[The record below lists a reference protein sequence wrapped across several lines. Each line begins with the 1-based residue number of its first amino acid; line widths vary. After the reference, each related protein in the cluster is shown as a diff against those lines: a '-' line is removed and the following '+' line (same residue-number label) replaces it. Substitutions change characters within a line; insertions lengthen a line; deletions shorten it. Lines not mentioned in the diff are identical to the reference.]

1 MKKDSSIPVV
11 QLDGDFFR
19 VITLS
24 EVDPEKISGNHRRD
38 FFLILW
44 FWLDSGTHFIDFQ
57 PYPVKKGE
65 IYFLAPNQVYS
76 APGCRL
82 NGVAMAISRELL
94 DGIETDHLK
103 FLFNPFVNDG
113 VLISGETEQS
123 LKQVLG
129 LIQAEESGQK
139 DECLLSA
146 YLKAFLIHAY
156 RQSQSSPVVG
166 SFEDKRLKKLY
177 ELVIANFKEE
187 KSTAFYAEKIG
198 LTSKRLNEI
207 LKEKFNLT
215 ITKFLH
221 NQLILEAKKEISF
234 GEKNFKEIAFD
245 LGFSEQ
251 AYFSRFFKKQTGL
264 TPESFQQKM
273 FKLSKYK
280 S

>member
-1 MKKDSSIPVV
+1 M
-11 QLDGDFFR
+11 
-19 VITLS
+19 
-24 EVDPEKISGNHRRD
+24 
-38 FFLILW
+38 
-44 FWLDSGTHFIDFQ
+44 
-57 PYPVKKGE
+57 
-65 IYFLAPNQVYS
+65 
-76 APGCRL
+76 
-82 NGVAMAISRELL
+82 
-94 DGIETDHLK
+94 
-103 FLFNPFVNDG
+103 FNPFVNDG
-113 VLISGETEQS
+113 VLISGGTEQS

-156 RQSQSSPVVG
+156 RESQSSPVVG

-273 FKLSKYK
+273 FRLSKYK